1 MRLMQIAFA
10 FLFTGLLFAQEP
22 IPPKS
27 PKRQPRPQQQRDED
41 QDRNRR
47 IEERRRKEQSERMT
61 NVYADTATRRYYRS
75 RCNGS
80 AGLIMMSLWDAKQ
93 QGLSGASCK
102 DRKD

>member
-1 MRLMQIAFA
+1 MRLTLIVFA
-10 FLFTGLLFAQEP
+10 FVFSCLLLAQEP
-22 IPPKS
+22 MPPKS
-27 PKRQPRPQQQRDED
+27 AKRQPRQQQQRDED
-41 QDRNRR
+41 QDRARR
-47 IEERRRKEQSERMT
+47 AQERRSKEQTERNT

-93 QGLSGASCK
+93 QQLSSASCK